1 MLNVDEID
9 RTILDLESNHDTS
22 YATCE
27 KLAWLY
33 IVKDHIVQPVAPRN
47 APQGAG
53 SEFLEVI
60 SGKDEQALFE
70 VLNEHIEVI
79 KILHPKE
86 YAALIAKIKEL

>member
-9 RTILDLESNHDTS
+9 KTILDLETRHDTS
-22 YATCE
+22 FATCE

-33 IVKDHIVQPVAPRN
+33 IVKDHVTLPQTHRN
-47 APQGAG
+47 APQGIG

-60 SGKDEQALFE
+60 SGKDEEALFG
-70 VLNEHIEVI
+70 VLNEHIEAV

-86 YAALIAKIKEL
+86 YAALIQKIKDL